1 MIKYCVG
8 LIVIFNKTTVLT
20 LNRFTLEIVLES
32 YEKEMPFSPG
42 LLRVVRVFRL
52 ARLLRFFESAKGI
65 RSLLFALVKSL
76 PGLANIGCLL
86 FLFMFIYACIGMSLW
101 GNVKHTGYLDD
112 VVNFETFF
120 SSLLLLFR
128 IATAAGWN
136 TILEPMMVSPPDC
149 DPNKNDLPN
158 GDCGNSLL
166 AVVYFVSYIL
176 LIFLVTVNMYIAV
189 ILENFNEAQQQDEI
203 GLCEEDMDAYIAT
216 WETYDAEATQFI
228 HYRELTHFLD
238 ALDPPLRIPKPNEEE
253 AAALEVPVRQGDMVH
268 CLDLMLALVKRV
280 IGEMEELTE
289 DDKSNMYAK
298 FEDRF
303 QSSFPQRQQAPKLYT
318 ILQRYKQ
325 ETAAAI
331 RLQRAFRDWQK
342 AKLAKLEKEKF
353 VKYSNEEK
361 PDKDGVWQ
369 EKQITESRPASRISR
384 PRTASS
390 PRKRAPLAEQ
400 ETVDS
405 PLPQMKKNTSQTSP
419 TEQPNGNGVRET
431 AENFKNDPFAA
442 EAMNM
447 MWFSRGG
454 NGQNQRSSE
463 SAV

>member
-1 MIKYCVG
+1 
-8 LIVIFNKTTVLT
+8 
-20 LNRFTLEIVLES
+20 
-32 YEKEMPFSPG
+32 MPFSPG

-52 ARLLRFFESAKGI
+52 ARLLRFFEGAKGI

-101 GNVKHTGYLDD
+101 GNVKLTGYLDD
-112 VVNFETFF
+112 VVNFRTFF

-136 TILEPMMVSPPDC
+136 TILEPMMVTPPDC
-149 DPNKNDLPN
+149 DPDYKGLPSGN
-158 GDCGNSLL
+158 CGTPWL
-166 AVVYFVSYIL
+166 AVIYFVSYIL

-216 WETYDAEATQFI
+216 WETYDPEATQFI

-253 AAALEVPVRQGDMVH
+253 AAAMDVPVRQGDMVH
-268 CLDLMLALVKRV
+268 CLDVMLALVKRV
-280 IGEMEELTE
+280 IGDMEDLTE
-289 DDKSNMYAK
+289 DDKKNMYEK

-303 QSSFPQRQQAPKLYT
+303 QSSFPQRQHTPKLYT

-331 RLQRAFRDWQK
+331 RLQRAFREWQK
-342 AKLAKLEKEKF
+342 KKQAKLEKEKF
-353 VKYSNEEK
+353 HKYQNEEK
-361 PDKDGVWQ
+361 ANKDDVWK
-369 EKQITESRPASRISR
+369 EKQITESRPASRMSR
-384 PRTASS
+384 PSTTSS

-405 PLPQMKKNTSQTSP
+405 PLPQNKKNTTQTSP
-419 TEQPNGNGVRET
+419 TEQANGNGVRET

-447 MWFSRGG
+447 MWFTRGG

>member
-1 MIKYCVG
+1 MI
-8 LIVIFNKTTVLT
+8 
-20 LNRFTLEIVLES
+20 EIVLDSHEI
-32 YEKEMPFSPG
+32 EMPFSPG

-52 ARLLRFFESAKGI
+52 ARLLRFFEGAKGI

-101 GNVKHTGYLDD
+101 GNVIHTGYLDD
-112 VVNFETFF
+112 VVNFSTFF

-136 TILEPMMVSPPDC
+136 TILEPMMVTKPDC
-149 DPNKNDLPN
+149 DPIKAGLPQG
-158 GDCGNSLL
+158 GDCGNPLL
-166 AVVYFVSYIL
+166 AVIYFVSYIL
-176 LIFLVTVNMYIAV
+176 LIFLVTVNRYIAV

-203 GLCEEDMDAYIAT
+203 GLCEEDMDAYIST
-216 WETYDAEATQFI
+216 WETFDPKATQFI
-228 HYRELTHFLD
+228 HYRDLTHFLD

-253 AAALEVPVRQGDMVH
+253 FANMDVPVRQGDQVH

-280 IGEMEELTE
+280 IGDNEDLTD
-289 DDKSNMYAK
+289 DDKANMYDK
-298 FEDRF
+298 FEERF
-303 QSSFPQRQQAPKLYT
+303 QSAFPQRRATPKLYT

-331 RLQRAFRDWQK
+331 RLQRAFREWQQK
-342 AKLAKLEKEKF
+342 VQKKKDKFHKYAAEEKEK
-353 VKYSNEEK
+353 EK
-361 PDKDGVWQ
+361 DDAWR
-369 EKQITESRPASRISR
+369 EKQLTNESRPGSTASNR

-390 PRKRAPLAEQ
+390 PRKRAPLAKQ
-400 ETVDS
+400 ETIDS
-405 PLPQMKKNTSQTSP
+405 PLPQNKNAATTP
-419 TEQPNGNGVRET
+419 TDEQPNTNGVRET

-454 NGQNQRSSE
+454 KGQKSSE

>member
-1 MIKYCVG
+1 
-8 LIVIFNKTTVLT
+8 
-20 LNRFTLEIVLES
+20 
-32 YEKEMPFSPG
+32 MPFSPG

-101 GNVKHTGYLDD
+101 GNIKHTGYLDD

-136 TILEPMMVSPPDC
+136 TILEPMMVTPPDC
-149 DPNKNDLPN
+149 DPNMNGQPN
-158 GDCGNSLL
+158 GDCGIPWL

-216 WETYDAEATQFI
+216 WETYDPEATQFI
-228 HYRELTHFLD
+228 HYRDVTHFLD

-253 AAALEVPVRQGDMVH
+253 AAALNVPVRQGDMVH

-280 IGEMEELTE
+280 IGDMDELTE
-289 DDKSNMYAK
+289 DDKRNMYEK

-331 RLQRAFRDWQK
+331 RLQRAFREWQK
-342 AKLAKLEKEKF
+342 RIQAKKEKEKF
-353 VKYSNEEK
+353 HKYSSEEK
-361 PDKDGVWQ
+361 PEKDDVWE
-369 EKQITESRPASRISR
+369 EKQIKNDSRPASRISR

-405 PLPQMKKNTSQTSP
+405 PLPLNKKNTTQTSP
-419 TEQPNGNGVRET
+419 NEQPNSNGIRET
-431 AENFKNDPFAA
+431 AAENFKNDPFAA

-454 NGQNQRSSE
+454 NGQNPKSE

>member
-1 MIKYCVG
+1 
-8 LIVIFNKTTVLT
+8 
-20 LNRFTLEIVLES
+20 
-32 YEKEMPFSPG
+32 MPFSPG

-101 GNVKHTGYLDD
+101 GNIKLTGYLDD
-112 VVNFETFF
+112 VVNFRTFF

-128 IATAAGWN
+128 IASAAGWN
-136 TILEPMMVSPPDC
+136 TILEPMMITPPDC
-149 DPNKNDLPN
+149 DENLDVSPN
-158 GDCGNSLL
+158 GDCGTPWL
-166 AVVYFVSYIL
+166 AVIYFVSYIL

-216 WETYDAEATQFI
+216 WETYDPEATQFI

-238 ALDPPLRIPKPNEEE
+238 VLDPPLRIPKPNEEE
-253 AAALEVPVRQGDMVH
+253 AAALDVPVRQGDMVH
-268 CLDLMLALVKRV
+268 CLDLMLALVRRV
-280 IGEMEELTE
+280 IGDMEDITE
-289 DDKSNMYAK
+289 DDKKNMYAK
-298 FEDRF
+298 FEERF

-331 RLQRAFRDWQK
+331 RLQRAFREWQK
-342 AKLAKLEKEKF
+342 KKQARLDRLEREKF
-353 VKYSNEEK
+353 HKYSNEEK
-361 PDKDGVWQ
+361 ADKEDVWQ

-400 ETVDS
+400 ENADS
-405 PLPQMKKNTSQTSP
+405 PLPQNKNQN
-419 TEQPNGNGVRET
+419 EPNSVRET

>member
-1 MIKYCVG
+1 MTPAIHERNNIYSSVS
-8 LIVIFNKTTVLT
+8 
-20 LNRFTLEIVLES
+20 EIILAS
-32 YEKEMPFSPG
+32 YHIEMPFSPG

-52 ARLLRFFESAKGI
+52 ARLLRFFEGAKGI

-136 TILEPMMVSPPDC
+136 TILEPMMVQPPDC
-149 DPNKNDLPN
+149 DENKDNLPN
-158 GDCGNSLL
+158 GDCGTPWL
-166 AVVYFVSYIL
+166 AVIYFVSYIL

-216 WETYDAEATQFI
+216 WETFDPEATQFI

-253 AAALEVPVRQGDMVH
+253 AAALEVPVRQGDFVH

-280 IGEMEELTE
+280 IGDMEELTE
-289 DDKSNMYAK
+289 DDKKNMYEK

-303 QSSFPQRQQAPKLYT
+303 KSSFPVRQQTPKLYT

-331 RLQRAFRDWQK
+331 RLQRAFREWQK
-342 AKLAKLEKEKF
+342 KIQARKEKEKF
-353 VKYSNEEK
+353 HKYSTEEK
-361 PDKDGVWQ
+361 PQMDDMWQ
-369 EKQITESRPASRISR
+369 EKQITTESRPASRISR

-400 ETVDS
+400 EAVDS
-405 PLPQMKKNTSQTSP
+405 PVPQNKKNTSQNSP
-419 TEQPNGNGVRET
+419 STEQPNGNGVRET

-454 NGQNQRSSE
+454 NGLNQRSSE